1 MTTSADPAP
10 LHDADAA
17 QQALWQRL
25 QAYRFGEEDDA
36 LPVFVRRVAK
46 EAKVSLAEAAQAVEE
61 YRRFCFLACSSADA
75 EVTPSTLIDQVW
87 HTHLTDTHEYW
98 QRFCPQVLQTTLHH
112 RPGRGDAADA
122 DRHALQYRT
131 TLARYRRYFGDPPAA
146 CWPAPGDTTAPPP
159 RLRSDVAARRWPMP
173 RECGK
178 ALWLWLL
185 ATLLLGGWLSS
196 INPAASPLHWRGGS
210 FLLLFLVAIGL
221 ACALAARLRRAVRGL
236 GQQRAVRQVDNAEL
250 AFLAG
255 GSERVA
261 DMQLALLLACD
272 AVQLQLAPSSLR
284 GSHRDAAQL
293 QVTDAAVPAALQRA
307 LLLVRANPKLPLAL
321 QALRDDA
328 SPLHEA
334 LIGKRL
340 LLGRGQAWCARLLG
354 AAPLLAL
361 WIAGALKIDIGLQ
374 LQRPVGFLVAAMV
387 LVTMLALGFLLTP
400 PRRSV
405 AGERLLAERD
415 KAWRAGAGA
424 APAPQ
429 ALHLA
434 SPLAL
439 AGTGV
444 LLGTPWVDY
453 HALRTPI
460 VASSGNGSG
469 SSCTSTSSCTSGSS
483 GGDGGGGS
491 SCSSGCGGCGG
502 GGGD

>member
-1 MTTSADPAP
+1 MTASADPAP
-10 LHDADAA
+10 LPHADAA
-17 QQALWQRL
+17 QPALWQRL

-36 LPVFVRRVAK
+36 LPAFVRRVAK
-46 EAKVSLAEAAQAVEE
+46 EARVSLAEAAQAVEE
-61 YRRFCFLACSSADA
+61 YRRFCFLACSGGEDA
-75 EVTPSTLIDQVW
+75 TPSALIDQVW

-122 DRHALQYRT
+122 ERHALQYRT
-131 TLARYRRYFGDPPAA
+131 TLARYRRHFGEPPAA
-146 CWPAPGDTTAPPP
+146 CWPAPGGTTTLQL
-159 RLRSDVAARRWPMP
+159 RLRSDVPARRWPMP
-173 RECGK
+173 REGGK
-178 ALWLWLL
+178 ALWRWLL

-196 INPAASPLHWRGGS
+196 INTAASPLHWRGGS
-210 FLLLFLVAIGL
+210 FLLLFLAAIGL
-221 ACALAARLRRAVRGL
+221 ASALAVRLRRAVCGL
-236 GQQRAVRQVDNAEL
+236 GQQRAVRQVDSAEL

-328 SPLHEA
+328 SPLREA

-340 LLGRGQAWCARLLG
+340 LLGRGQAWSARLLG

-361 WIAGALKIDIGLQ
+361 WSAGALKIDIGLQ

-405 AGERLLAERD
+405 AGERVLAERD
-415 KAWRAGAGA
+415 AAWRAGAGS

-429 ALHLA
+429 ASHLA
-434 SPLAL
+434 APLAL

-444 LLGTPWVDY
+444 LLGTPWADY
-453 HALRTPI
+453 HALRTPL
-460 VASSGNGSG
+460 VASSGNGG
-469 SSCTSTSSCTSGSS
+469 GSSCTSGSS

-491 SCSSGCGGCGG
+491 GCSSGCGGCGG
-502 GGGD
+502 GGD